1 MPTTK
6 LSDIIDVTIFRDL
19 PQIEGPE
26 KTRFFESGIITRNG
40 LLDELANSPGKSI
53 ELPYW
58 NDLDGSIETNYSS
71 DDPTSDA
78 TPQKVDQGE
87 QIARKAFINQGW
99 QAADLASELALGGT
113 AMEAVRARTDRYFA
127 RQFQRRLI
135 AATNGVLA
143 DNVAGNSDM
152 VVDVAV
158 ETTGAQD
165 ATTRFNRDSFTEAL
179 YTAGDSAEIFT
190 TIAVH
195 SAVMAQMVKN
205 NDIDFIPDSN
215 GMATIP
221 TYLGKRVVVD
231 DGLTVV
237 AGDDGDGGGSGFKY
251 TSVLFGPGAFGY
263 GVGNPLTPVA
273 IDRKEEQGDGGGI
286 ETLWVRNTQILHPFG
301 FQQTS
306 TPNGV
311 SFTHAE
317 LATAAVW
324 DRVLPRKQIPIAYL
338 VTN

>member
-40 LLDELANSPGKSI
+40 LLDELANAPGKSI

-58 NDLDGSIETNYSS
+58 NDLDGSAEVNYSS
-71 DDPTSDA
+71 DDPASSA
-78 TPQKVDQGE
+78 TPQKVTQGE
-87 QIARKAFINQGW
+87 QTARKAFVNQGW
-99 QAADLASELALGGT
+99 QAADLASELAMGGT

-127 RQFQRRLI
+127 RQWQRRLI

-143 DNVAGNSDM
+143 DNVANDSSDM
-152 VVDVAV
+152 VIDVAA
-158 ETTGAQD
+158 EATGDQD
-165 ATTRFNRDSFTEAL
+165 AATRFNRDAFTEAL
-179 YTAGDSAEIFT
+179 YTAGDSAEMFT

-205 NDIDFIPDSN
+205 DDIDFIPDSL

-221 TYLGKRVVVD
+221 TYMGKRVIVD
-231 DGLTVV
+231 DGLTVT
-237 AGDDGDGGGSGFKY
+237 AGSTNGFKY

-263 GVGNPLTPVA
+263 GVGSPITPVA
-273 IDRKEEQGDGGGI
+273 IDRNEEQGDGGGI
-286 ETLWVRNTQILHPFG
+286 ETLWVRNTWLLHPFG
-301 FQQTS
+301 FEQTG
-306 TPNGV
+306 TPSGI
-311 SFTHAE
+311 SFTQAE

-324 DRVLPRKQIPIAYL
+324 SRVLARKLLPLSYL

>member
-40 LLDELANSPGKSI
+40 LLDELANAPGKSI

-58 NDLDGSIETNYSS
+58 NDLDGSAEVNYSS
-71 DDPTSDA
+71 DDPASSA
-78 TPQKVDQGE
+78 TPQKVTQGE
-87 QIARKAFINQGW
+87 QTARKAFVNQGW
-99 QAADLASELALGGT
+99 QAADLDSELAMGGT

-127 RQFQRRLI
+127 RQWQRRLI

-143 DNVAGNSDM
+143 DNVANDSSDM
-152 VVDVAV
+152 VIDVAA
-158 ETTGAQD
+158 EATGDQD
-165 ATTRFNRDSFTEAL
+165 AATRFNRDAFTEAL
-179 YTAGDSAEIFT
+179 YTAGDSAEMFT

-205 NDIDFIPDSN
+205 DDIDFIPDSL

-221 TYLGKRVVVD
+221 TYMGKRVIVD
-231 DGLTVV
+231 DGLTVT
-237 AGDDGDGGGSGFKY
+237 AGSTNGFKY

-263 GVGNPLTPVA
+263 GVGSPITPVA
-273 IDRKEEQGDGGGI
+273 IDRNEEQGDGGGI
-286 ETLWVRNTQILHPFG
+286 ETLWVRNTWLLHPFG
-301 FQQTS
+301 FQQTG
-306 TPNGV
+306 TPDGV
-311 SFTHAE
+311 SFTQEE
-317 LATAAVW
+317 LALAAQW
-324 DRVLPRKQIPIAYL
+324 DRVLPRKNVPMAYL

>member
-1 MPTTK
+1 MPTTR

-40 LLDELANSPGKSI
+40 LLDELANAPGKSI

-58 NDLDGSIETNYSS
+58 NDLDGSTEVNYSS
-71 DDPTSDA
+71 DDPASTA
-78 TPQKVDQGE
+78 TPQKITQGE
-87 QIARKAFINQGW
+87 QTARKSFVNQGW
-99 QAADLASELALGGT
+99 QAADLASELAMGGT

-127 RQFQRRLI
+127 RQWQRRLI

-143 DNVAGNSDM
+143 DNVENDSGDM
-152 VVDVAV
+152 VIDVASEAIV
-158 ETTGAQD
+158 DQTSS
-165 ATTRFNRDSFTEAL
+165 TRFNRDAFTEAL

-205 NDIDFIPDSN
+205 NDIDFIPDSD

-221 TYLGKRVVVD
+221 TYMGKRVIVD
-231 DGLTVV
+231 DGLTVT
-237 AGDDGDGGGSGFKY
+237 AGTTDGFKY
-251 TSVLFGPGAFGY
+251 NSVLFGPGAFGY
-263 GVGNPLTPVA
+263 GVGSPITPVA
-273 IDRKEEQGDGGGI
+273 IDRNEEQGDGGGI
-286 ETLWVRNTQILHPFG
+286 ETLWVRNTWLLHPFG
-301 FQQTS
+301 FQQTG
-306 TPNGV
+306 TPDGV
-311 SFTHAE
+311 SFTQEE
-317 LATAAVW
+317 LALAAQW
-324 DRVLPRKQIPIAYL
+324 DRVLPRKNVPMAYL

>member
-1 MPTTK
+1 MATTR

-26 KTRFFESGIITRNG
+26 KTRFFESGIVTRNG
-40 LLDELANSPGKSI
+40 LLDELANAPGKSI

-58 NDLDGSIETNYSS
+58 NDLDGSEEVNYSS
-71 DDPTSDA
+71 DDPGSSA
-78 TPQKVDQGE
+78 TPQKITQGE
-87 QIARKAFINQGW
+87 QTARKAFVNQGW
-99 QAADLASELALGGT
+99 QAADLASELAMGGT
-113 AMEAVRARTDRYFA
+113 AMEAIRARTDRYFA
-127 RQFQRRLI
+127 RQWQRRLI

-152 VVDVAV
+152 VVDVAA
-158 ETTGAQD
+158 ESIATQGAG
-165 ATTRFNRDSFTEAL
+165 TLFNRDAFTEAL
-179 YTAGDSAEIFT
+179 YTAGDSAEMFT

-195 SAVMAQMVKN
+195 SVVMAQMVKN

-215 GMATIP
+215 GMSTIP
-221 TYLGKRVVVD
+221 TYMGKRVIVD

-237 AGDDGDGGGSGFKY
+237 GGGTDGFKY

-263 GVGNPLTPVA
+263 GVGSPITPVA

-286 ETLWVRNTQILHPFG
+286 ETLWVRNTWLLHPFG
-301 FQQTS
+301 FQQVG
-306 TPNGV
+306 TPSGAASGK
-311 SFTHAE
+311 SFTQAE

-324 DRVLPRKQIPIAYL
+324 NRVLPRKQIPIGFL
-338 VTN
+338 ITN

>member
-40 LLDELANSPGKSI
+40 LLDELANAPGKSI

-58 NDLDGSIETNYSS
+58 NDLDGSAEVNYSS
-71 DDPTSDA
+71 DDPASPA
-78 TPQKVDQGE
+78 TPQKVTQGE
-87 QIARKAFINQGW
+87 QTARKAFVNQGW
-99 QAADLASELALGGT
+99 QAADLASELAMGGT

-127 RQFQRRLI
+127 RQWQRRLI

-143 DNVAGNSDM
+143 DNVANDSSDM
-152 VVDVAV
+152 VIDVAA
-158 ETTGAQD
+158 EATGDQD
-165 ATTRFNRDSFTEAL
+165 AATRFNRDAFTEAL
-179 YTAGDSAEIFT
+179 YTAGDSAEMFT

-205 NDIDFIPDSN
+205 DDIDFIPDSL

-221 TYLGKRVVVD
+221 TYMGKRVIVD
-231 DGLTVV
+231 DGLTVT
-237 AGDDGDGGGSGFKY
+237 AGSTNGFKY

-263 GVGNPLTPVA
+263 GVGSPITPVA
-273 IDRKEEQGDGGGI
+273 IDRNEEQGDGGGI
-286 ETLWVRNTQILHPFG
+286 ETLWVRNTWLLHPFG
-301 FQQTS
+301 FEQTG
-306 TPNGV
+306 TPSGI
-311 SFTHAE
+311 SFTQAE

-324 DRVLPRKQIPIAYL
+324 SRVLARKLVPLSYL